1 MTNEKC
7 QYVESVH
14 ERCHLQI
21 DVDFSIL
28 ISINELK
35 NRCMSA
41 HQFFHSFL
49 NDMKKT
55 TTTPFQFLLFTFIT
69 HAPLELSLF
78 LVSFI
83 F

>member
-1 MTNEKC
+1 MMANEKC

-14 ERCHLQI
+14 ESCHLQI

-28 ISINELK
+28 ISNELK

-49 NDMKKT
+49 NDTKKT
-55 TTTPFQFLLFTFIT
+55 TATPFHFLLFTFLT
-69 HAPLELSLF
+69 MFP
-78 LVSFI
+78 
-83 F
+83 